1 MRLLIAE
8 DDPALGRFLARGME
22 QDGHQVI
29 LALAR
34 NLEAEGK
41 VILKLEQGDDF
52 IA

>member
-1 MRLLIAE
+1 ME
-8 DDPALGRFLARGME
+8 VLGPVRAREVSGAQGE
-22 QDGHQVI
+22 V

-52 IA
+52 LT